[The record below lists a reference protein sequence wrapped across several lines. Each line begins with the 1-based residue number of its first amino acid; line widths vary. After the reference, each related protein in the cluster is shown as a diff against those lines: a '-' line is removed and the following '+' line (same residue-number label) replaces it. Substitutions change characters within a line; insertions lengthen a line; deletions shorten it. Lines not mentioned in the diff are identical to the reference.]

1 MSKKL
6 AAKASLI
13 QLPPA
18 PAAKP
23 ATAAAAAAA
32 PPAEHRPKTAPGTMA
47 HFMVSHS
54 AVAAEVDELRDRLR
68 QFDGVVPIR
77 ALDARRVR
85 ASKWAN
91 RHADSFTEAAFT
103 ALRAEIAAAGTNVQP
118 VKERPLPAPDAQGHT
133 HELVYGHRRHR
144 ACLELGLPVQA
155 AVEPMDDQAL
165 FEAMERENRGRK
177 NLSAWEQ
184 GTMYRRALEDGL
196 YASQRRLAEALG
208 VDVALVSKSL
218 ALARLPQAVL
228 DAFRSPLDV
237 QFRWAQPLGEALQK
251 DPEGLVSRARAVAA
265 ERGAL
270 TPAQILDRLV
280 NPPAAK
286 VLNRSTPVARA
297 ERIGHGT
304 RTASLSVEPGGEVV
318 VRFGRRTLDAAR
330 QQKLR
335 DWLQDFLRED

>member
-18 PAAKP
+18 PAAK
-23 ATAAAAAAA
+23 AAVTEAAA

-54 AVAAEVDELRDRLR
+54 AVAAEVDELRDKLR
-68 QFDGVVPIR
+68 QFDGAVPIR
-77 ALDARRVR
+77 ALDARSIRP
-85 ASKWAN
+85 SKWAN
-91 RHADSFTEAAFT
+91 RHADSFTEAAFIE
-103 ALRAEIAAAGTNVQP
+103 LKAEIAAAGTNVQP
-118 VKERPLPAPDAQGHT
+118 IKVRPLPTPDAQARAY
-133 HELVYGHRRHR
+133 ELVYGHRRHR

-155 AVEPMDDQAL
+155 AVEAMGDQAL

-184 GTMYRRALEDGL
+184 GMMYRRALEDGL
-196 YASQRRLAEALG
+196 YPSQRRLAEALG

-237 QFRWAQPLGEALQK
+237 QYRWAQPLSEALQK
-251 DPEGLVSRARAVAA
+251 DPDGLVTRARAVAA
-265 ERGAL
+265 QRAEL
-270 TPAQILDRLV
+270 SPAQVLDRLV
-280 NPPAAK
+280 QAPAAK
-286 VLNRSTPVARA
+286 ALNRSTPVARA
-297 ERIGHGT
+297 EKIGHGH
-304 RTASLSVEPGGEVV
+304 RTASLSVEPGGEVI

-335 DWLQDFLRED
+335 DWLQEFLRAD